1 MSLRMSSLVFLLL
14 ATLSFV
20 RPARA
25 DSLSVVY
32 NFLINSGSGDNAAG
46 SISGPGT
53 LIATGGGTGCNWC
66 FVGTSFSPGTT
77 LNASISF
84 LDFGSYFTGVFKGTI
99 IDPNN
104 FSIGSTTLTA
114 GSFTFPSVVNGGTF
128 SVTVPASMGS
138 INIFTGA
145 QILPFQVAPGQLKLT
160 FGFDDQQYFFEDGF
174 YASTPEPQTLILFGS
189 GLLVITAASFHRKF
203 SERGSHRA

>member
-25 DSLSVVY
+25 DSVSVVY
-32 NFLINSGSGDNAAG
+32 NFLINDGSGDNAAG
-46 SISGPGT
+46 SIIGPGT
-53 LIATGGGTGCNWC
+53 LIGTGGGTGCNWC

-77 LNASISF
+77 LNASIYY

-114 GSFTFPSVVNGGTF
+114 GSFTFPSFVNGRTF
-128 SVTVPASMGS
+128 TIIVPASMGS
-138 INIFTGA
+138 INIFNGT
-145 QILPFQVAPGQLKLT
+145 QVLPFQVASGQLKLT
-160 FGFDDQQYFFEDGF
+160 FESGGQQYFFDNAQ
-174 YASTPEPQTLILFGS
+174 YTSTPEPQTLILLGS
-189 GLLVITAASFHRKF
+189 GLLLIRAASFHRKF